1 MRDRQ
6 GYEIDPYSYSIRPKA
21 YRPKVL
27 VPLILFLLT
36 IITTV
41 TAGALYQGAD
51 ILKDPMAIAEGI
63 PFSASLL
70 LILGTHEFGHFLAS
84 RRHGVHTTLPVF
96 IPGPP
101 LPPFIGT
108 FGAVIKIKSPITTKR
123 ALIDIGAAGP
133 LSGFVVALFVT
144 VWGLKMST
152 VMAQSPP
159 HDSIAYGTS
168 IIFKLL
174 IYLVFGYA
182 PENIAL
188 HPVAVAGWFGFFVT
202 AMNLLPMGQLDGGH
216 IVYALLGKRHRAFS
230 VLIAVILVSLGFI
243 TSWYGWILWAGLI
256 YAIGMWHPPIEDQDV
271 PMDWKRRLVTAS
283 AILVFI
289 LTFLPLPIYIV

>member
-84 RRHGVHTTLPVF
+84 RRHGVHTTLP
-96 IPGPP
+96 
-101 LPPFIGT
+101 
-108 FGAVIKIKSPITTKR
+108 
-123 ALIDIGAAGP
+123 
-133 LSGFVVALFVT
+133 
-144 VWGLKMST
+144 
-152 VMAQSPP
+152 
-159 HDSIAYGTS
+159 
-168 IIFKLL
+168 
-174 IYLVFGYA
+174 
-182 PENIAL
+182 
-188 HPVAVAGWFGFFVT
+188 
-202 AMNLLPMGQLDGGH
+202 
-216 IVYALLGKRHRAFS
+216 
-230 VLIAVILVSLGFI
+230 
-243 TSWYGWILWAGLI
+243 
-256 YAIGMWHPPIEDQDV
+256 
-271 PMDWKRRLVTAS
+271 
-283 AILVFI
+283 
-289 LTFLPLPIYIV
+289 